1 MKDLFS
7 VQDNISKEVLTAL
20 RVKIVEGEQA
30 RVWGKSTSNLEAY
43 IKFLQAYDT
52 FKSFNK
58 KNMILTREICKE
70 AIALDPN
77 YDAPYSLLGCTHMMD
92 LWFGWGESNRASM
105 EKAEEALRKSVDLN
119 PLSDYAWAN
128 LGHLLLMQKRHEE
141 AIAAGEKSV
150 ALNSN
155 GDYNMVVLAMTYM
168 FCRRAEEAIRLY
180 EEAWRLNPYCPAYY
194 IHAAAVAY
202 FELGKYDE
210 SIEVSKR
217 ALERYPDNFPTLQI
231 MAVTYALAGRLE
243 EGRAVAEQMLKLD
256 PGYCVEKQWL
266 AYKFESDAEVVRD
279 ALRKVGI
286 PEKPPLPLPDK
297 PSLAVLPF
305 ANMSG
310 DPKQEY
316 LSDGI
321 TESIIMAVSKNHN
334 LFVIARNSTFTYKG
348 KAVKVKQV
356 ARELGVQ
363 YVLEGSVQ
371 RSGERLRIT
380 AQLIDALND
389 RHIWSERYDREL
401 KDLFAMQDDIT
412 MEILTAMRVKL
423 AEGEQVLGPKRPRKI
438 ETALKGYEAWDYCL
452 RFTPEANAMSKKLSE
467 EVIAMD
473 PDWGEGYY
481 ILSCTHMMD
490 IWLGT
495 TKSRKESFA
504 RAIEYAEKAVSLDDS
519 LSQALGV
526 LGYLYG
532 MKREWDKS
540 LAYAEKAVVTDPN
553 GADAYTWLGNCL
565 KFAGRPQEAIPLY
578 KKAMRLNPHPPVWYY
593 INLGSAYHMLGR
605 YEDAIEQYKK
615 SLALSPNSLPTYLC
629 LCDTYM
635 EMGREDEARAA
646 VKEVMRI
653 NPRFSLDH
661 YANSFQAFKDQEY
674 RKRSVGN
681 LRKAGLK

>member
-1 MKDLFS
+1 
-7 VQDNISKEVLTAL
+7 
-20 RVKIVEGEQA
+20 
-30 RVWGKSTSNLEAY
+30 
-43 IKFLQAYDT
+43 
-52 FKSFNK
+52 
-58 KNMILTREICKE
+58 
-70 AIALDPN
+70 
-77 YDAPYSLLGCTHMMD
+77 
-92 LWFGWGESNRASM
+92 
-105 EKAEEALRKSVDLN
+105 
-119 PLSDYAWAN
+119 
-128 LGHLLLMQKRHEE
+128 
-141 AIAAGEKSV
+141 
-150 ALNSN
+150 
-155 GDYNMVVLAMTYM
+155 MVILAMTYM
-168 FCRRAEEAIRLY
+168 FCRRYEEAIRMY
-180 EEAWRLNPYCPAYY
+180 KEAWRLNPYCPAYY
-194 IHAAAVAY
+194 LHAAGVAY
-202 FELGKYDE
+202 QGLRKYDKA
-210 SIEVSKR
+210 IEVLKR
-217 ALERYPDNFPTLQI
+217 ALQRYPDNFPTLQV

-243 EGRAVAEQMLKLD
+243 EGRAYAEQMLKLD

-305 ANMSG
+305 VNMSG

-348 KAVKVKQV
+348 KAVNLKQV

-371 RSGERLRIT
+371 RSGDRLRIT

-423 AEGEQVLGPKRPRKI
+423 AEGEQVLGPKRPHKI

-495 TKSRKESFA
+495 TKSRKDSFLK
-504 RAIEYAEKAVSLDDS
+504 AIEYAEKAVSLDDS

-532 MKREWDKS
+532 MKGEWDKS
-540 LAYAEKAVVTDPN
+540 LAYAEKAVATDPN
-553 GADAYTWLGNCL
+553 GADAHTWLGNCL
-565 KFAGRPQEAIPLY
+565 NFAGKPQEAIPLY

-593 INLGSAYHMLGR
+593 INLGVSYYTLGR
-605 YEDAIEQYKK
+605 YEDAAAQYRK
-615 SLALSPNSLPTYLC
+615 SLALSPNSLPSYRELSMV
-629 LCDTYM
+629 YM
-635 EMGREDEARAA
+635 EMGKEDEARATA
-646 VKEVMRI
+646 KEVMRI
-653 NPRFSLDH
+653 DPNFSLEH
-661 YANSFQAFKDQEY
+661 FAKTLLQAYKDQDY
-674 RKRSVGN
+674 VKRCVEN